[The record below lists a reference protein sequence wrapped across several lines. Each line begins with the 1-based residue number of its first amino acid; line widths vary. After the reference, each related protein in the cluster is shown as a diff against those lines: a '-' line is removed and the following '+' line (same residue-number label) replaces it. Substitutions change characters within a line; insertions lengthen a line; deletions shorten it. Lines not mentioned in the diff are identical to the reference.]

1 MSAGAFSRRS
11 VWRFVLLVGITNL
24 FADMTYEGAR
34 GVVGDFL
41 GQLGASGTIVALVA
55 GGGELAG
62 YLIRSLSG
70 FVADRT
76 GFYWLDV
83 WIGYMINMA
92 CVPALAL
99 AGTWPA
105 AAGLVVGERIGRGI
119 RRPAMSSILSR
130 AGRDLGSGRIFGVN
144 EALDQIGGAVG
155 PLLIALLLER
165 TNSFHISFAALS
177 IPAVITIVF
186 LALASASSG
195 EAPERKRAKS
205 SVRFARVFWI
215 YAIGGALFAAGYA
228 DFALVAYH
236 LGQAKIASPALVS
249 MLYSIA
255 KIVAA
260 AAAPLMGLLL
270 DRIGIIGLVGAIA
283 ISIVA
288 VPFAFLGSGWIVG
301 LGVALWGMG
310 TVVQDSL
317 LVALVAKVTPEDT
330 RSTAYGIFDTVFGIA
345 WLAGSAALGK
355 LYDHFLPGLIAF
367 SVIAQVASI
376 LVFLASTRIAPL
388 IPAQS
393 A

>member
-1 MSAGAFSRRS
+1 MSAGVFSRRS

-76 GFYWLDV
+76 GLYWLDV

-130 AGRDLGSGRIFGVN
+130 AGRDLGSGRIFGLN

-255 KIVAA
+255 MIVAA

-345 WLAGSAALGK
+345 WLAGSAALGM

-388 IPAQS
+388 TPAQS

>member
-1 MSAGAFSRRS
+1 
-11 VWRFVLLVGITNL
+11 
-24 FADMTYEGAR
+24 MTYEGAR

-76 GFYWLDV
+76 GLYWLDV

-130 AGRDLGSGRIFGVN
+130 AGRDLGSGRIFGLN

-255 KIVAA
+255 MIVAA

-330 RSTAYGIFDTVFGIA
+330 RSTAYGIFDTAFGIA
-345 WLAGSAALGK
+345 WLAGSAALGM
-355 LYDHFLPGLIAF
+355 LYDHFLPGPIAF
-367 SVIAQVASI
+367 SVIAQAASI

-388 IPAQS
+388 TPAQS